1 MTTALGGVARTLMSW
16 PKKKSP
22 SGASTSD
29 WLARIFSLFTFGRR
43 VADYDAML
51 RARSS
56 PRGSARAIPTY
67 PRCFLLSP
75 QTHRR

>member
-16 PKKKSP
+16 PKKKSVERLDV
-22 SGASTSD
+22 G
-29 WLARIFSLFTFGRR
+29 LAGENIFSLTFGRR